1 MRQPGDSFTHVVD
14 MAGEYGF
21 IRIAH
26 VMWGT
31 IVVKG

>member
-1 MRQPGDSFTHVVD
+1 MRQPGDSSTHGVD
-14 MAGEYGF
+14 MAGEYGS